1 MIEKMNAEMARL
13 KTIKKLNRHDKVK
26 NDIFPIDITDN
37 VLPLGQQ
44 PEGNLDAMGKLEEA
58 RDELFKSIDVLG
70 KNFEIYKQKNAE
82 LEEGV
87 KELVKQVKIL
97 ENKNG
102 HK

>member
-13 KTIKKLNRHDKVK
+13 N
-26 NDIFPIDITDN
+26 N

-44 PEGNLDAMGKLEEA
+44 PEGNLDPMGKLEEA
-58 RDELFKSIDVLG
+58 RDWLFKTIDILS
-70 KNFEIYKQKNAE
+70 KNLKIFKQKNAE

-87 KELVKQVKIL
+87 KQLVKQVKIL

>member
-1 MIEKMNAEMARL
+1 MLEKMNTEKNRL
-13 KTIKKLNRHDKVK
+13 LK
-26 NDIFPIDITDN
+26 NELEKPID

-44 PEGNLDAMGKLEEA
+44 PEGNLDPMGKLEEA
-58 RDELFKSIDVLG
+58 RDGLFKTIDALSENL
-70 KNFEIYKQKNAE
+70 KIYKQKNAE

>member
-1 MIEKMNAEMARL
+1 
-13 KTIKKLNRHDKVK
+13 
-26 NDIFPIDITDN
+26 
-37 VLPLGQQ
+37 
-44 PEGNLDAMGKLEEA
+44 MGKLEEA
-58 RDELFKSIDVLG
+58 RDGLFKSIDVLS
-70 KNFEIYKQKNAE
+70 KNLEIYKQKNAE

>member
-1 MIEKMNAEMARL
+1 MIEKMNAEAARL
-13 KTIKKLNRHDKVK
+13 N
-26 NDIFPIDITDN
+26 N

-44 PEGNLDAMGKLEEA
+44 PEGNLDPMGKLEEA
-58 RDELFKSIDVLG
+58 RDGLFKTIDILS
-70 KNFEIYKQKNAE
+70 KNLKIFKQKNAE

-87 KELVKQVKIL
+87 KELVKQVKTL

>member
-1 MIEKMNAEMARL
+1 MIEKMNAEAERL
-13 KTIKKLNRHDKVK
+13 N
-26 NDIFPIDITDN
+26 N

-44 PEGNLDAMGKLEEA
+44 PEGNLDPMGKLEEA
-58 RDELFKSIDVLG
+58 RDGLFKTIDILS
-70 KNFEIYKQKNAE
+70 KNLKIFKQKNAE

-87 KELVKQVKIL
+87 KELVKQVKTL

>member
-13 KTIKKLNRHDKVK
+13 NKNELSKHDEVK
-26 NDIFPIDITDN
+26 DNIFPIDVTGN

-44 PEGNLDAMGKLEEA
+44 PEGNLDPMGKLEEA
-58 RDELFKSIDVLG
+58 RDELFKTIDVLD
-70 KNFEIYKQKNAE
+70 KNLKIYKQKNAE

-87 KELVKQVKIL
+87 KELVKQVKTL
-97 ENKNG
+97 ENRNG

>member
-1 MIEKMNAEMARL
+1 MIDE
-13 KTIKKLNRHDKVK
+13 IK

-70 KNFEIYKQKNAE
+70 KNLEIYKQKNAE